1 MFRKPYLLLLMVA
14 VMSLLAQPAMADSL
28 LFNNGSL
35 LGTDIGTVGY
45 AEITGSLAVT
55 DSFVISTTSN
65 LTSIT
70 FGDWTYHAGS
80 EYPPPS
86 AGDLQSINFIIRDSA
101 ANIMQQGVGVPVT
114 VTGETKN
121 LYNFYVSDAT
131 FDLSVQ
137 LAAGTYYLTLTGAL
151 CKSQSYAFWDM
162 NSASNST
169 ASNLSGP
176 ISSEFFEIYGN
187 TPTAAPEPATMLLLG
202 LGLVGLAGVRRK
214 FKQ

>member
-1 MFRKPYLLLLMVA
+1 
-14 VMSLLAQPAMADSL
+14 MSLLAQPTMADIL

-45 AEITGSLAVT
+45 AEITGSDAVT

-70 FGDWTYHAGS
+70 FGDWTFHSAADYGS
-80 EYPPPS
+80 TTG
-86 AGDLQSINFIIRDSA
+86 GDLQTIDFTITNSA
-101 ANIMQQGVGVPVT
+101 ASIVAQGTGVPVT

-121 LYNFYVSDAT
+121 LYNDYVSDAT

-137 LAAGTYYLTLTGAL
+137 LAAGTYYLTLDGAL
-151 CKSQSYAFWDM
+151 CKSGSFTYWDM

-187 TPTAAPEPATMLLLG
+187 TPTVPEPTTMLLLG
-202 LGLVGLAGVRRK
+202 LGLIGIAGVRRK
-214 FKQ
+214 FKN